1 MATKWHRAGP
11 TRAIPVP
18 RNRAASGFLL
28 AGTARMNLASHPRA
42 TRTRRRA
49 LDIGLLGLA
58 DRAALRLL
66 HRILITIPDQ
76 LSTLVYS
83 SRRTAYRHLARLAR
97 LDLVEVVPLPP
108 RRGGVPFAY
117 RLTGKA
123 LRRLGYN
130 ESRIS
135 GFAHMRHGLDSVEAV
150 CALVRAARTEQA
162 PTSVELWLP
171 ESIAG
176 DAGLL
181 PARPDGVVVL
191 QRAKLSAVLCLEIDE
206 ASEHAP
212 QIRSKLDTWATVF
225 ATRPELVLL
234 FVVPTESRLAWLRR
248 NAGSGRRPALEG
260 RSFGVVAG
268 DLASA
273 GLGAPALPI
282 GWRGERQALAT
293 LVAEP
298 RVRRSGTPVGSAA
311 WVELLGSGGGEDVD
325 RVLFDAGA
333 GDEDRKR
340 DAR

>member
-1 MATKWHRAGP
+1 
-11 TRAIPVP
+11 
-18 RNRAASGFLL
+18 
-28 AGTARMNLASHPRA
+28 
-42 TRTRRRA
+42 
-49 LDIGLLGLA
+49 
-58 DRAALRLL
+58 
-66 HRILITIPDQ
+66 LITIPDQ

-123 LRRLGYN
+123 LRRLGYS
-130 ESRIS
+130 EARIS

-150 CALVRAARTEQA
+150 CALVRAARTEQV
-162 PTSVELWLP
+162 PMSVELWLP

-212 QIRSKLDTWATVF
+212 QIRAKLDTWATVF

-234 FVVPTESRLAWLRR
+234 FVVPTESRLTWLRR
-248 NAGSGRRPALEG
+248 NAGSGRRPSLEG

-273 GLGAPALPI
+273 GLQAPVAPV
-282 GWRGERQALAT
+282 GWRGERAPLDALI
-293 LVAEP
+293 AEP
-298 RVRRSGTPVGSAA
+298 RSRRSGTPVGSAA

-325 RVLFDAGA
+325 RVLFDSAG

-340 DAR
+340 DAQ